1 MQFTI
6 NCIVPEIALLQL
18 RQAFTRS
25 AMTTDNS
32 NSDGSSSIIRS
43 LRLRAARNPIVRKL
57 YYSKIQ
63 RPDLPTGIG
72 MALYQARSSWTLQ
85 PDSCSCDIQFV
96 KYLRQHNIQG
106 KSIFHF
112 GTGEHHFVGLQNQSF
127 DRPNEILGITASA
140 PEHQSYVQLVL
151 KNTELPKY
159 YKVLFAD
166 IYTLTAN
173 TLPTLG
179 IVTLF
184 HLCEFYLP
192 ENAHLIHQNDE
203 SLLQL
208 FLDKLTPDGR
218 ILFYSGSQKWDAAK
232 QIVQRFE
239 AAGKIK
245 QIDQYERLLIYTK
258 N

>member
-1 MQFTI
+1 
-6 NCIVPEIALLQL
+6 
-18 RQAFTRS
+18 
-25 AMTTDNS
+25 MTTDRSKDSS
-32 NSDGSSSIIRS
+32 NSDGFSSLIRL
-43 LRLRAARNPIVRKL
+43 LRRRAARNPIVRKL
-57 YYSKIQ
+57 YYSNIQ

-85 PDSCSCDIQFV
+85 PDSCPCDIQLIE
-96 KYLRQHNIQG
+96 YLKQHNIQG
-106 KSIFHF
+106 KTIFHF

-173 TLPTLG
+173 ILPRLDL
-179 IVTLF
+179 VTLF

-208 FLDKLTPDGR
+208 FLDKLNADGR
-218 ILFYSGSQKWDAAK
+218 ILFYLGSRQWDAAK
-232 QIVQRFE
+232 AIVQRFE
-239 AAGKIK
+239 AAGKIRR
-245 QIDQYERLLIYTK
+245 INQYERLLIYTK

>member
-1 MQFTI
+1 
-6 NCIVPEIALLQL
+6 
-18 RQAFTRS
+18 
-25 AMTTDNS
+25 MTANNS
-32 NSDGSSSIIRS
+32 NSDGLSRIARS
-43 LRLRAARNPIVRKL
+43 LRQRMARNPIVRKL

-85 PDSCSCDIQFV
+85 PESCPCDIQFV
-96 KYLRQHNIQG
+96 EYLKQHHIQG

-112 GTGEHHFVGLQNQSF
+112 GTGEHHFVGLQNQIF
-127 DRPNEILGITASA
+127 DRPNEIFGITASA

-151 KNTELPKY
+151 KNTELPKF

-166 IYTLTAN
+166 IYTLSAN
-173 TLPTLG
+173 TLPSLD

-192 ENAHLIHQNDE
+192 ENAHLTHQNDE

-208 FLDKLTPDGR
+208 FLDKLNPDGR

-232 QIVQRFE
+232 PIIDRFE
-239 AAGKIK
+239 AMGKIK
-245 QIDQYERLLIYTK
+245 QIDQYERLLIYAK